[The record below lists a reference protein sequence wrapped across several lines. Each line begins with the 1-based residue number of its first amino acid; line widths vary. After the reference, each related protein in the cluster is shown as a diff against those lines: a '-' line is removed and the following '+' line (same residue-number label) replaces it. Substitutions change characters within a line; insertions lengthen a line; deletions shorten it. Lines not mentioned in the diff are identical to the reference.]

1 MKGTHVAVSKKDH
14 SPECNVTTKNYV
26 FCGPCAPIFPPI
38 ESARKVQQSGKNVH
52 WHFNVLT
59 QQAPEMVG
67 NNKYKF
73 KFINKTQVGLYLAG
87 KRCHQGK
94 LG

>member
-1 MKGTHVAVSKKDH
+1 
-14 SPECNVTTKNYV
+14 
-26 FCGPCAPIFPPI
+26 
-38 ESARKVQQSGKNVH
+38 
-52 WHFNVLT
+52 
-59 QQAPEMVG
+59 MVG

-73 KFINKTQVGLYLAG
+73 KFINKTQVGLYLTG

>member
-1 MKGTHVAVSKKDH
+1 
-14 SPECNVTTKNYV
+14 
-26 FCGPCAPIFPPI
+26 
-38 ESARKVQQSGKNVH
+38 
-52 WHFNVLT
+52 
-59 QQAPEMVG
+59 MVG

-94 LG
+94 LGWLHAPKELSFLKVPCAFWPEATVATADGCDLVGTEAAIDKKKKEGNEGREWDGFLGPD